1 MKSVILCGG
10 LGTRLSEETDYIP
23 KPMVKIGK
31 KPIVHYIMEIYRKFD
46 VKDFYLSSGYK
57 ASKIKEY
64 YLNLNIDTNKDISID
79 FKKKKNNFSYKKNVI
94 DWRVNI
100 IDTGLKTQTGAR
112 IKKLYKYLKKEENFF
127 MTYGDGLANVNI
139 KKLLKE
145 HKKNNRIATMTIVR
159 PIPRFGNIE
168 LSPNN
173 NEVLKFKEKNQL
185 SEGWINGGFFVLNK
199 KIFNYI
205 GNENSNIF
213 EKKPLEKLC
222 KDNQLA
228 VYKHEGFWQPM
239 DTLRDKRILE
249 KFSKN
254 KIKPWLKF

>member
-1 MKSVILCGG
+1 
-10 LGTRLSEETDYIP
+10 
-23 KPMVKIGK
+23 
-31 KPIVHYIMEIYRKFD
+31 
-46 VKDFYLSSGYK
+46 
-57 ASKIKEY
+57 
-64 YLNLNIDTNKDISID
+64 
-79 FKKKKNNFSYKKNVI
+79 
-94 DWRVNI
+94 
-100 IDTGLKTQTGAR
+100 
-112 IKKLYKYLKKEENFF
+112 

-145 HKKNNRIATMTIVR
+145 HKKKNKIATMTIVR

-168 LSPNN
+168 LSPSN

-205 GNENSNIF
+205 DNENSNIF

-228 VYKHEGFWQPM
+228 VFKHEGFWQPM

-249 KFSKN
+249 NFSKN
-254 KIKPWLKF
+254 KITPWLKF